1 MARFRRRAGEPR
13 GASREHQLT
22 IFERLDELTRRA
34 EPADAA
40 TPAFKVFCV
49 VLALMALGL
58 VLQASHAATV
68 GEPREFT
75 GELREQTLFRLLGLG
90 ALLLGYRL
98 GPQGLRHLLPALAV
112 LAAVLLVCVWIPPL
126 ASPENGAHRW
136 IRLWPSQRTI
146 QPSELA
152 RVVMV
157 MWAADRCVRL
167 GVRVTDA
174 RRGLLPLLATGLFFV
189 ALIGLETDL
198 GAALVFL
205 ACFLSV
211 TWVGGARLVHAAGS
225 LAGVGGVAL
234 LLAASSLQYIRGR
247 FAVFMGAAENTQV
260 QQAKAALASGGLWG
274 VGLGQGTARTS
285 GIPYQD
291 SDYVFALVGE
301 ELGLVGMIVTIGL
314 LVAFVWFSLR
324 LVLGVRDR
332 YRALAAFGLLLSVG
346 VQAMIHL
353 QVVTGLA
360 PPKGMTLPF
369 LSDGGTS
376 LLVSSLA
383 VGLALGAAR
392 PAREERAVGL
402 PRGVSYSRP

>member
-13 GASREHQLT
+13 LGPPERQWT
-22 IFERLDELTRRA
+22 IFERLEEVTRRA
-34 EPADAA
+34 QPSNTE
-40 TPAFKVFCV
+40 TPARKLFCV
-49 VLALMALGL
+49 VLGLMALGL

-68 GEPREFT
+68 GVPAEFT
-75 GELREQTLFRLLGLG
+75 AELREQSLYRLLGLG
-90 ALLLGYRL
+90 ALFVGYRL
-98 GPQGLRHLLPALAV
+98 GPQGLRHLLPALAA
-112 LAAVLLVCVWIPPL
+112 LAAVLLVCVWLPPL

-167 GVRVTDA
+167 GIRVTDV
-174 RRGLLPLLATGLFFV
+174 RRGLLPLLGVGLFFV
-189 ALIGLETDL
+189 ALIGLETDI

-205 ACFLSV
+205 GCFLSV
-211 TWVGGARLVHAAGS
+211 TWVGGARLMHAAGS
-225 LAGVGGVAL
+225 LAGAGGVAV

-247 FAVFMGAAENTQV
+247 FAVFLGAVENTQV
-260 QQAKAALASGGLWG
+260 QQAEHALASGGLWG
-274 VGLGQGTARTS
+274 VGLGQGTARIS

-332 YRALAAFGLLLSVG
+332 YQALAAFGLLLSVG

-392 PAREERAVGL
+392 PARAERGAPL
-402 PRGVSYSRP
+402 LRGASLVRP

>member
-13 GASREHQLT
+13 RGPQEHQTT
-22 IFERLDELTRRA
+22 IFERLDGLARRA
-34 EPADAA
+34 EPENAE
-40 TPAFKVFCV
+40 TPAFKLFCV

-68 GEPREFT
+68 GAPAEFVR
-75 GELREQTLFRLLGLG
+75 ELREQTLFRLLGLG
-90 ALLLGYRL
+90 ALYLGYRL

-112 LAAVLLVCVWIPPL
+112 LSMVLLVCVWVPPF
-126 ASPENGAHRW
+126 AAPENGAHRW
-136 IRLWPSQRTI
+136 IRLLPLQRTI

-167 GVRVTDA
+167 GVRVTDV

-205 ACFLSV
+205 GCFLSV
-211 TWVGGARLVHAAGS
+211 TWVGGARLLHAAGS
-225 LAGVGGVAL
+225 LAGVGGAAV

-247 FAVFMGAAENTQV
+247 FAVFLGTVQNTQV
-260 QQAKAALASGGLWG
+260 QQAEQALASGGLWG
-274 VGLGQGTARTS
+274 TGLGQGTARIS

-392 PAREERAVGL
+392 PARAERPA
-402 PRGVSYSRP
+402 PISAASFSCP